1 MSRKDVE
8 KALKMCGS
16 PMTYRQFWKKVK
28 LTEEQKI
35 AKANACV
42 HFLTG
47 VPNSKEGWEFIK
59 LMKKYLHKG
68 RYSIRLKGRGS
79 RKIHGNQSFI
89 PLKHAEKYSIYID
102 YKIKDINSPGYNDSK
117 VYTMEQKFR
126 NIRGDLQN
134 IKNQIDEILNLDK

>member
-16 PMTYRQFWKKVK
+16 PITYAKFWAKVK
-28 LTEEQKI
+28 KTAAERK
-35 AKANACV
+35 AKRDACV

-59 LMKKYLHKG
+59 LIKKYLHKG

-89 PLKHAEKYSIYID
+89 PLKYAEKYSVYID

-126 NIRGDLQN
+126 SIRGDLQV
-134 IKNQIDEILNLDK
+134 IKNQIDEILNEDK

>member
-16 PMTYRQFWKKVK
+16 PMTYSQFWKKVK
-28 LTEEQKI
+28 LTAEQRK

-89 PLKHAEKYSIYID
+89 PLKHAERYSVYID

-126 NIRGDLQN
+126 NIRGDLQS
-134 IKNQIDEILNLDK
+134 IKNQIDEILNEDK

>member
-16 PMTYRQFWKKVK
+16 PMTYAKFWARVKK
-28 LTEEQKI
+28 TEAEKK
-35 AKANACV
+35 AKADSCV
-42 HFLTG
+42 HFLTD
-47 VPNSKEGWEFIK
+47 VPNSKEGWAFINQ
-59 LMKKYLHKG
+59 MKKYLHKG

-89 PLKHAEKYSIYID
+89 PLKYAEKYSVYID
-102 YKIKDINSPGYNDSK
+102 YKIKDSNSPGYNDSK

-126 NIRGDLQN
+126 DIRGNLQA
-134 IKNQIDEILNLDK
+134 IKNQIDEILNEDK

>member
-1 MSRKDVE
+1 MSKKDVL

-16 PMTYRQFWKKVK
+16 PMTYSQFYKKLK
-28 LTEEQKI
+28 LTEAEKK
-35 AKANACV
+35 AKADSCV

-59 LMKKYLHKG
+59 LIKKYIHKG

-79 RKIHGNQSFI
+79 RKKHGNQYFVPI
-89 PLKHAEKYSIYID
+89 KHAERYSVYID
-102 YKIKDINSPGYNDSK
+102 YKIKDNYSPGFNDSK
-117 VYTMEQKFR
+117 VYNLEQKFR
-126 NIRGDLQN
+126 NIRGDLQV

>member
-1 MSRKDVE
+1 MSRKDVV

-16 PMTYRQFWKKVK
+16 PMTYSQFWKKVK
-28 LTEEQKI
+28 LTAEQRK

-89 PLKHAEKYSIYID
+89 PLKYAEKYSVYID
-102 YKIKDINSPGYNDSK
+102 YKIKDSNSPGYNDSK
-117 VYTMEQKFR
+117 LFKYEMKFR
-126 NIRGDLQN
+126 NIRGDLQA
-134 IKNQIDEILNLDK
+134 IKNQIDEILNEDK

>member
-1 MSRKDVE
+1 MSRKDVV

-16 PMTYRQFWKKVK
+16 PMTYSQFYKRLK
-28 LTEEQKI
+28 LTEEQKK
-35 AKANACV
+35 AKADACV

-89 PLKHAEKYSIYID
+89 PLKHAEKYSVYID

-126 NIRGDLQN
+126 NIRGDLQS
-134 IKNQIDEILNLDK
+134 IKNQIDEILNEDK

>member
-16 PMTYRQFWKKVK
+16 PMTYRQFYKKVK
-28 LTEEQKI
+28 LTQEQKK
-35 AKANACV
+35 AKTDSCV

-47 VPNSKEGWEFIK
+47 VPNSKEGWAFINQ
-59 LMKKYLHKG
+59 MKKYLHKG

-89 PLKHAEKYSIYID
+89 PLKYAERYSVYID
-102 YKIKDINSPGYNDSK
+102 YKIKDSYSTGYNDSK
-117 VYTMEQKFR
+117 VYRLEQKFR
-126 NIRGDLQN
+126 SIRGDLQV

>member
-1 MSRKDVE
+1 MSNNRLIE
-8 KALKMCGS
+8 AIRNATHMQ
-16 PMTYRQFWKKVK
+16 PWKKKKVLEMATRYERERK
-28 LTEEQKI
+28 
-35 AKANACV
+35 AKTCV

-89 PLKHAEKYSIYID
+89 PLKHAEKYSVYID
-102 YKIKDINSPGYNDSK
+102 YKIKDSNSPGYNDSK
-117 VYTMEQKFR
+117 LWKYEMKFR
-126 NIRGDLQN
+126 NIRGDLQQLIN
-134 IKNQIDEILNLDK
+134 RINELVKD